1 MFTLI
6 KQYLPCFKQENQ
18 IIQAQTIEPYNQ
30 LEYDSDLDSD
40 LDSLAPSAPPSEASL
55 ESDSDSDIES
65 DLSGGEG
72 YYKMQSI
79 LDHVENDSL
88 EELTLY
94 IRANFPQIKVNAK
107 STQASLTD
115 ALLKDLYTNMSQK
128 QIKDTMERIRTLIN
142 TQTENLNFKSK
153 RFQKIRSILKERF
166 GEDHKLYKLHRRKGG
181 ITFEQHSDK
190 QQTATMNR
198 DNRLS
203 NRVQVAEKDAYEILN
218 KLSIQDDV
226 YSKIA
231 VMSLAV
237 GCRFIEAA
245 RISSFK
251 KVPSRPDY
259 PEGGTPWV
267 LVTGIAKK
275 KKGDPQDYDVERPV
289 FGMSVDELIDLQKDT
304 RKELKKMY
312 TKIDELD
319 NEGVNKL
326 LLNNVNRRIAEL
338 GIPDVKTSHMLR
350 KIYANISYKLL
361 DAETKS
367 KMDPHRWVQI
377 VLTHKTI
384 ETTASYMNVKVSK
397 TKFKMKN
404 QDDIEKKIDTIDEKD
419 HEQDVEIDNLK
430 ERVQQAREKV
440 ISSITKKLGPKVTD
454 DGSDEPVYGVP
465 PSGYIVQVPHDG
477 GTVQIKA
484 PMISRGN
491 AEERCKIIMKQL
503 NEAGIVITE
512 KLLKEYFQIGSNT
525 ISKVKVYK
533 GLLNAKINKK

>member
-1 MFTLI
+1 MLR
-6 KQYLPCFKQENQ
+6 QLRQWLPCFGDDDE
-18 IIQAQTIEPYNQ
+18 TIELDYASIKGLQEP
-30 LEYDSDLDSD
+30 LLHDHDLPDN
-40 LDSLAPSAPPSEASL
+40 DSLPLSAPPPSETSL
-55 ESDSDSDIES
+55 ESDVESDGGSDLNEDEGYHKMETTLQKIES
-65 DLSGGEG
+65 
-72 YYKMQSI
+72 
-79 LDHVENDSL
+79 NNL

-107 STQASLTD
+107 STLASLTD

-128 QIKDTMERIRTLIN
+128 QIKDTMDRIKTIIN

-153 RFQKIRSILKERF
+153 RFQKIRTVLKDRF

-190 QQTATMNR
+190 QQMATMNR

-203 NRVQVAEKDAYEILN
+203 NRVQVQEKDAYEILN

-251 KVPSRPDY
+251 KVPSRPD
-259 PEGGTPWV
+259 WV

-454 DGSDEPVYGVP
+454 DGSDEPVY
-465 PSGYIVQVPHDG
+465 IVQVPHDG

-491 AEERCKIIMKQL
+491 AEERCNIIMKQL